1 MNLPG
6 MFCLRSEGS
15 GRLSVKKTMKVHNML
30 VLTSKFILDKTVRRQ
45 KVLNTFPLS
54 IKIVFN
60 GASFS
65 FLKVRD
71 AHVAP

>member
-1 MNLPG
+1 
-6 MFCLRSEGS
+6 
-15 GRLSVKKTMKVHNML
+15 MKVHNML
-30 VLTSKFILDKTVRRQ
+30 VLTSKFILGKTVRRQ